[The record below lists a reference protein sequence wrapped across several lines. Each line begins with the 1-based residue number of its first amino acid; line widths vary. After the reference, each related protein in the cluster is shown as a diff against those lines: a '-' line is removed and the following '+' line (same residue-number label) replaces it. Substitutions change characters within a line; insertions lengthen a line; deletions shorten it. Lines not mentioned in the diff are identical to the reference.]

1 MTKNTAETT
10 IEILGKSYQI
20 KCPDTELSSLQRAA
34 CYLEEKMRDLHDA
47 NNGFNVDRIAIIAA
61 LNVVHQLLTFE
72 NQKETHLG
80 NINQRLHDLQ
90 NKIEH
95 ALMPTVQMEL
105 QPAE

>member
-1 MTKNTAETT
+1 MSKKTAETT

-20 KCPDTELSSLQRAA
+20 KCPEHEINSLQRAA
-34 CYLEEKMRDLHDA
+34 NYLEEKMRVLHQGS
-47 NNGFNVDRIAIIAA
+47 GFCIDKVAIIAA

-72 NQKETHLG
+72 QQKELRMG
-80 NINQRLHDLQ
+80 DINQRLHDLQ

-105 QPAE
+105 QPTE